1 MKICRLILPCLLA
14 AGPLLAKA
22 EIKFAP
28 IFTDN
33 MVLQRDTKV
42 PVWGTATAGEQVN
55 VTLTNQKQHAVADAQ
70 GHWQVAFAPL
80 TADGQPLTL
89 AVEGSSLALKN
100 ILAGDV
106 WLCSGQSNMLY
117 PLDHCSTAKEEIP
130 KANNPTIRVIN
141 YNYVA
146 YPKDSEYAQN
156 KIWESIWL
164 SKQVPSLAD
173 ELAKH
178 QAWAA
183 LSPDNAGFCSGVAY
197 YFAHD
202 LYAAQKVPIGIIL
215 CAVGAQTVQ
224 TFISPE
230 GYKKDPALASMVPL
244 LTKQN
249 EGRVKQFEE
258 ARDKWKADIEK
269 AGTQD
274 KVKPGDAPAPAR
286 LNEMSWIYNDI
297 VSGIVPFAIKGVLWY
312 QGESNGPV
320 EYRTLFPALIRDWR
334 RQWGR
339 GDFPFFFVQLPNFG
353 KPPVDAKESAAPGRA
368 DMREA
373 QTLALTEPATAM
385 AVVIDQ
391 PNDTDLHPRN
401 KEPVGHRL
409 SLLARNR
416 VYGEKIVADGPV
428 FDSAIAEGNKV
439 RIKFKQLGG
448 GLVLSSGDQPLGF
461 AIAGADKSFVWAT
474 AAIDGDS
481 IVLSSD
487 SVLAPKFIRYAWV
500 NNPPGNIGNRE
511 GLPLAPFQTE
521 LK

>member
-1 MKICRLILPCLLA
+1 MKIRRLFLLGLLA
-14 AGPLLAKA
+14 CSPWLAQA
-22 EIKFAP
+22 EVKFAP

-33 MVLQRDTKV
+33 MVLQREAKV
-42 PVWGTATAGEQVN
+42 PVWGTAAPGEQVS
-55 VTLTNQKQHAVADAQ
+55 VALAGQKQQATADAQ
-70 GHWQVAFAPL
+70 GRWQVAFAPL
-80 TADGQPLTL
+80 IADGKSLTL

-130 KANNPTIRVIN
+130 KAGSPAIRVIN

-146 YPKDSEYAQN
+146 YPKDSEFAEN

-164 SKQVPSLAD
+164 SKVVPSLPA

-183 LSPDNAGFCSGVAY
+183 LSPDNAGSCSGVAY
-197 YFAHD
+197 YFARD

-215 CAVGAQTVQ
+215 CAVGSQTVQ

-230 GYKKDPALASMVPL
+230 GYQTDPALAALVPQL
-244 LTKQN
+244 ARQN
-249 EGRVKQFEE
+249 DVRVKQFEE
-258 ARDKWKADIEK
+258 ASAKWKAATPDK
-269 AGTQD
+269 A
-274 KVKPGDAPAPAR
+274 KAGDAPAPAR
-286 LNEMSWIYNDI
+286 LNEMSWIYKDI
-297 VSGIVPFAIKGVLWY
+297 VSGIVPFAIKGMLWY
-312 QGESNGPV
+312 QGESNGAV

-334 RQWGR
+334 KQWGQ
-339 GDFPFFFVQLPNFG
+339 GDVPFLFVQLPNIG
-353 KPPVDAKESAAPGRA
+353 KPAVDAKECTAPSRA
-368 DMREA
+368 DIREA
-373 QTLALTEPATAM
+373 QTLALAEPATAM
-385 AVVIDQ
+385 AVMIDQ
-391 PNDTDLHPRN
+391 PNDNDLHPRN

-409 SLLARNR
+409 SLLARHH

-428 FDSAIAEGNKV
+428 FDSATAEGGKV
-439 RIKFKQLGG
+439 KIKFKQLGG
-448 GLVLSSGDQPLGF
+448 GLALSSGNQPLGF
-461 AIAGADKSFVWAT
+461 AMAGADKNYAWAS
-474 AAIDGDS
+474 AAIEGDS
-481 IVLSSD
+481 IVLSCDGVST
-487 SVLAPKFIRYAWV
+487 PKFIRYAWV

>member
-1 MKICRLILPCLLA
+1 MKICRLFLLA
-14 AGPLLAKA
+14 FSPLLAQA

-33 MVLQRDTKV
+33 MVLQRDAKI
-42 PVWGTATAGEQVN
+42 PVWGTAAAGEQVN
-55 VTLTNQKQHAVADAQ
+55 ITLANQKQHTTADAQ

-80 TADGQPLTL
+80 AADGKSLTL

-106 WLCSGQSNMLY
+106 WLCSGQSNMLF

-130 KANNPTIRVIN
+130 KADHPAIRIIN

-156 KIWESIWL
+156 KIWESILL

-178 QAWAA
+178 QTWAP

-197 YFAHD
+197 YFARD

-224 TFISPE
+224 TFISPDA
-230 GYKKDPALASMVPL
+230 YKNDPALASLVPQL
-244 LTKQN
+244 AKQN
-249 EGRVKQFEE
+249 ESRVKQFEE
-258 ARDKWKADIEK
+258 ARAKWKADLEK

-297 VSGIVPFAIKGVLWY
+297 VSGIVPFAIKGMLWY
-312 QGESNGPV
+312 QGESNNAP
-320 EYRTLFPALIRDWR
+320 EYRVLFPALIRDWR
-334 RQWGR
+334 KQWGQ
-339 GDFPFFFVQLPNFG
+339 GDIPFLFVQLPNIG
-353 KPPVDAKESAAPGRA
+353 KPAVDAKECIAPSRA
-368 DMREA
+368 DMRDV
-373 QTLALTEPATAM
+373 QSLALAEPATAM

-391 PNDTDLHPRN
+391 PNDMDLHPRN

-416 VYGEKIVADGPV
+416 VYGEKIVADGPI
-428 FDSAIAEGNKV
+428 FDSAAADGGKV
-439 RIKFKQLGG
+439 KLKFKQLGG
-448 GLVLSSGDQPLGF
+448 GLALSSGDQPLGF
-461 AIAGADKSFVWAT
+461 AIAGADKNFAWAS

-481 IVLSSD
+481 IVLSCD
-487 SVLAPKFIRYAWV
+487 SVPAPKFIRYAWV